1 MVVGDGL
8 KDGELVAV
16 VTIGV
21 VEMTDAVFVAP
32 TVVPLEES
40 EEIKDI
46 CKKNKR

>member
-16 VTIGV
+16 VTMGA

-32 TVVPLEES
+32 TVVPL
-40 EEIKDI
+40 
-46 CKKNKR
+46 KKRREKERE